1 MSCQGCEKRELGCR
15 TDCPDWAEHERK
27 KAERYAQKK
36 AEIDSNYDS
45 VRIKRMSG
53 MKKREIRNGRRAR

>member
-15 TDCPDWAEHERK
+15 ADCPDWAEHERK

>member
-1 MSCQGCEKRELGCR
+1 MTCKGCEKRELGCR
-15 TDCPDWAEHERK
+15 TNCPDWAEHEQK
-27 KAERYAQKK
+27 KAERYAQKQ
-36 AEIDSNYDS
+36 AEADTYCDS

>member
-15 TDCPDWAEHERK
+15 TNCPDWAKHEAE
-27 KAERYAQKK
+27 KAERYARKL
-36 AEIDSNYDS
+36 AEMDTHYDS